1 MKRHRSWNSTNDM
14 DKDDPTADQSNDD
27 TEAIDAI
34 DDNVYVLF
42 DGINDKI

>member
-1 MKRHRSWNSTNDM
+1 M